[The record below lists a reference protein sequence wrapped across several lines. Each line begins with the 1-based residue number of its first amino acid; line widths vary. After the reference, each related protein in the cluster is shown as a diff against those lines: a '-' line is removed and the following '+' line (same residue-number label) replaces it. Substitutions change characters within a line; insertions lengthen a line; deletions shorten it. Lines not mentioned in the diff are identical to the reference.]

1 MKTKKINNTQ
11 KSAEKFNNIKNAAA
25 KVFREKGY
33 KEATLE
39 DIAKEINM
47 LKGSLYYYIDKK
59 EDLLYAVVETPLNEM
74 TKNLKGIV
82 ASSDSPSN
90 KLKKALKN
98 HIDGFENYQ
107 SELFVWVSVEW
118 FKTEFGGEI
127 ATLGD
132 EYDQLF
138 RKIIKEGVEK
148 NEFRNDIDPKLI
160 TFAIL
165 GVFNY
170 MQRWYSPNNDF
181 SFEDILNQFNAFV
194 LQACMKNPFDKS

>member
-1 MKTKKINNTQ
+1 M
-11 KSAEKFNNIKNAAA
+11 
-25 KVFREKGY
+25 
-33 KEATLE
+33 
-39 DIAKEINM
+39 
-47 LKGSLYYYIDKK
+47 
-59 EDLLYAVVETPLNEM
+59 
-74 TKNLKGIV
+74 
-82 ASSDSPSN
+82 
-90 KLKKALKN
+90 
-98 HIDGFENYQ
+98 
-107 SELFVWVSVEW
+107 WVSVEW

-132 EYDQLF
+132 EYDRLF

-170 MQRWYSPNNDF
+170 MQRWYSPNNEF
-181 SFEDILNQFNAFV
+181 TFEDILKQFNAFV